1 MKKSFFIKLF
11 LVVLLAGV
19 LLPSLILERL
29 AVPLM
34 EPFLQRLNH
43 YYVATSAKTLSHWL
57 ARQSDEPEAELTRIA
72 TQYPIPVALIA
83 ETELSLS
90 TGEQRQLKAGDMIYR
105 DSSQRFII
113 AIPDTD
119 QLLTLGN
126 PSKELIN
133 IATAAEAESQGTLAL
148 LQSHFHG
155 LPQSQWLEKVEQL
168 QAFFPYPLRL
178 VTLSE
183 LTLSELKSTE
193 TARSSALSEHPVL
206 NLQQIEKLKRGE
218 IVALTKQQD
227 LINYGSSLN
236 FFMQRVGVAT
246 ADPSIIVA
254 GPITPRINQ
263 ELDRYLILNQGS
275 LAALVLILL
284 IIWLLPTWRAS
295 HSLTQSAKLFAAG
308 SRNKRATKHRLSHFH
323 PVTDTFNH
331 MADEIEADF
340 RANQK
345 LIQTLSQDIETSIV
359 SLESNLNQL
368 DTQLNAKSKT
378 ASDALSEQEITA
390 AIEYHTEKLT
400 ALTSAALLEARQGQT
415 DIQTKQLDNAEHS
428 NTKQDN
434 SEDSAQHPIKSGEE
448 KGQGAK
454 R

>member
-57 ARQSDEPEAELTRIA
+57 ARQSDEPEAELTRI
-72 TQYPIPVALIA
+72 TTLYPIPVALIA
-83 ETELSLS
+83 ETELLLS
-90 TGEQRQLKAGDMIYR
+90 TGEQHQLKAGDMIYR

-133 IATAAEAESQGTLAL
+133 ITTAAEAESQGTLAL

-155 LPQSQWLEKVEQL
+155 LPQNQWPEKATQL
-168 QAFFPYPLRL
+168 QPFFPYPLRL
-178 VTLSE
+178 ITLSE
-183 LTLSELKSTE
+183 LMSTE
-193 TARSSALSEHPVL
+193 ATSSSALSEHPVL
-206 NLQQIEKLKRGE
+206 NQQQIEKLKRGE

-246 ADPSIIVA
+246 ADPTIIVA

-345 LIQTLSQDIETSIV
+345 LIQTLSQDIEASIG

-400 ALTSAALLEARQGQT
+400 ALTSATLLEARQGQT
-415 DIQTKQLDNAEHS
+415 DIQTKQLDKAEHS
-428 NTKQDN
+428 YTKQDK
-434 SEDSAQHPIKSGEE
+434 SEDSAQHLVKSGEE
-448 KGQGAK
+448 KEQGAK

>member
-57 ARQSDEPEAELTRIA
+57 ARQNDEPEAELTRIA
-72 TQYPIPVALIA
+72 TLYPIPVALIA

-105 DSSQRFII
+105 DNSQRFII

-133 IATAAEAESQGTLAL
+133 ITTAAEAESQGTLAL

-155 LPQSQWLEKVEQL
+155 LPQSQWPEKATQL
-168 QAFFPYPLRL
+168 QPFFPYPLRL

-183 LTLSELKSTE
+183 LMWTE
-193 TARSSALSEHPVL
+193 ATSSSAFSEHPVL
-206 NLQQIEKLKRGE
+206 NQQQIEKLKRGE

-236 FFMQRVGVAT
+236 FFMQRVEVAT
-246 ADPSIIVA
+246 ATTDPSIIVA

-263 ELDRYLILNQGS
+263 VLDRYLILNQGS

-295 HSLTQSAKLFAAG
+295 HSLTQSAKLFASG

-368 DTQLNAKSKT
+368 DTQLNGKSKT

-415 DIQTKQLDNAEHS
+415 DIQTKRLDKAEHS
-428 NTKQDN
+428 YTKQDK
-434 SEDSAQHPIKSGEE
+434 SEDSAQHLIKIGEE
-448 KGQGAK
+448 KEQGAK